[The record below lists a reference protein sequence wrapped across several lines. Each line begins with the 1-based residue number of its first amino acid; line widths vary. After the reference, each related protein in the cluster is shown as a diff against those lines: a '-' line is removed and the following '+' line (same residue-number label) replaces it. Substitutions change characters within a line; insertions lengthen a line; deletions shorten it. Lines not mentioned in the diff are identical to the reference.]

1 MAEYRLS
8 PPCQKCFLMLIAQ
21 KFFLHISHIFGQT
34 LIFCAAIFP
43 YKICLFLK
51 VLSLGRVVD
60 KLAKIIVVIK
70 LLFCYSVIFISLGLN
85 SFYIDA
91 TKVENSSHLLRF
103 SYISRSRSSI
113 MMKSKHE
120 CAVESDQIFFF

>member
-70 LLFCYSVIFISLGLN
+70 LLFCFFLFTWMPFISQEITKISIAFTIGVPVNYMRFLWDDIGLQELGQL
-85 SFYIDA
+85 I
-91 TKVENSSHLLRF
+91 
-103 SYISRSRSSI
+103 I
-113 MMKSKHE
+113 
-120 CAVESDQIFFF
+120 